1 MEKKK
6 YSAYLILIVL
16 LTLILFVAFRAKPIP
31 VDSVLAQ
38 YAPMK
43 VSIEEE
49 GKTRVVDH
57 FMITAPIDAYMHRIN
72 FNEGDKVQKGQT
84 LLILEPLPSSFLDP
98 RNRAQAEATLGATVE
113 LEKIVQQMSKA
124 AKADKELADLTL
136 QRNTRLRKQKV
147 ISQNELDIAK
157 AEKQSADAVLRAYQ
171 FGGVLT
177 QYLTQMSRSALDY
190 ENTRQSDAENHIFK
204 VNSISR
210 GKILKLADKSERVVK
225 MGTVLIEI
233 GDIEHIEVEADVLST
248 LAVKL
253 NPGMPVEIVRWG
265 GEQALYGEVKRI
277 ESSGFTKISALGVE
291 EQRVKV
297 IINISTQYNARKQLG
312 HGFRVESRFIL
323 WSSDK
328 VLQIPN
334 SALFRD
340 NDIASA
346 STQDNWAV
354 YVIKGNKLQKRPVK
368 IGHRNN
374 LMAEVITG
382 LVEGESLVSYLS
394 NEMRE
399 GVRVEVR

>member
-6 YSAYLILIVL
+6 YSLYLILIVL
-16 LTLILFVAFRAKPIP
+16 LSLILFVAFRTKPIP

-38 YAPMK
+38 YAAMK
-43 VSIEEE
+43 VSVEEE
-49 GKTRVVDH
+49 GKTRVVDR
-57 FMITAPIDAYMHRIN
+57 FVITAPIDAYMHRII
-72 FNEGDKVQKGQT
+72 FNEGDEVKKGQA
-84 LLILEPLPSSFLDP
+84 LLTLEPLPSSFLDP
-98 RNRAQAEATLGATVE
+98 RNRAQAEASLGATVE

-124 AKADKELADLTL
+124 AKADKELADINLR
-136 QRNTRLRKQKV
+136 RNTQLRKQKV

-157 AEKQSADAVLRAYQ
+157 ADKKRADAVYQAYQ
-171 FGGVLT
+171 FGGVFA
-177 QYLTQMSRSALDY
+177 QYMTQMSHSALGY
-190 ENTRQSDAENHIFK
+190 ENTRQSDTENRVFK
-204 VNSISR
+204 LNSISS
-210 GKILKLADKSERVVK
+210 GKILKLADKSERIVK
-225 MGTVLIEI
+225 MGTVLMEV
-233 GDIEHIEVEADVLST
+233 GDVEHIEVEVDVLST

-253 NPGMPVEIVRWG
+253 EPGMSVEILRWG
-265 GEQALYGEVKRI
+265 GEQALQGKVKRI

-297 IINISTQYNARKQLG
+297 IIGISTQYNSRQQLG

-340 NDIASA
+340 KGIAPA

-354 YVIKGNKLQKRPVK
+354 YVIKDNKLQTRLVT

-374 LMAEVITG
+374 LMAEVIAG

-394 NEMRE
+394 NELKE